1 MQEIY
6 EKAEELGA
14 LIVKSDPYR
23 ELRRAEKAVEASAD
37 VKEVVD
43 KFNKCAEKIAEKE
56 KKQQP
61 IEVDEKHEL
70 QELREQVQSNEL
82 LQELLRV
89 QTEYAMMMNKINSIL
104 SAGLERRE
112 DVEGNV

>member
-6 EKAEELGA
+6 KKAEELGA
-14 LIVKSDPYR
+14 LIVKSGTYR
-23 ELRRAEKAVEASAD
+23 ELRRAEKAVEANAE

-43 KFNKCAEKIAEKE
+43 KFNKCAEKIGVKE
-56 KKQQP
+56 KKQQA

-70 QELREQVQSNEL
+70 QKLREQVQSNEL
-82 LQELLRV
+82 LQGLLKA

-104 SAGLERRE
+104 SAGLERK
-112 DVEGNV
+112 EGPKSKG